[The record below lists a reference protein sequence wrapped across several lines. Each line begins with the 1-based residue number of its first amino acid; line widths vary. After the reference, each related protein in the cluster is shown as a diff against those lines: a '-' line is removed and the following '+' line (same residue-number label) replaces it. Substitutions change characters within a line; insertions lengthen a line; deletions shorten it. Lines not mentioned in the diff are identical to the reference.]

1 VLRDFRYRF
10 LALAGSLALLAAC
23 GEPPAPPL
31 TAPPEASASPGPGPS
46 GPVIPLPSGYTGA
59 VPLPTYGLPTATVPP
74 LPYVPPPTLPPVVTT
89 PPRTTTT
96 TPPTTRTTPPS
107 LPPAKCTN
115 GPTKAQVLAVLKG
128 LPGIPDKELVVTE
141 GPFCSGS
148 WQFAAVRIAGET
160 KAEQLFV
167 VTTGTPTAL
176 KVIEAGTDVC
186 STEVQTKAPAA
197 IRIRACGA

>member
-31 TAPPEASASPGPGPS
+31 TAPPGGSASPGPAPS
-46 GPVIPLPSGYTGA
+46 GPVIPLPSGYPGGG
-59 VPLPTYGLPTATVPP
+59 PLPTNGLPTATVPP

-89 PPRTTTT
+89 APRTT
-96 TPPTTRTTPPS
+96 PPATRTTPPS
-107 LPPAKCTN
+107 LPPAKCTD
-115 GPTKAQVLAVLKG
+115 GPAKAQVLAVLKG
-128 LPGIPDKELVVTE
+128 LPGIPAKELVVSE

-148 WQFAAVRIAGET
+148 WQFAAVRIAGGT
-160 KAEQLFV
+160 KDEQLFV

-186 STEVQTKAPAA
+186 STEVQTKAPAP